1 VPVAQPD
8 EPTQPSAAPGLRSQ
22 IEARMLERRQQSAA
36 AAPVQNAPVHDAPA
50 SVVESKP
57 AGPAPA
63 ESRARSLLRTV
74 LLLLM
79 TLLAIVAVRT
89 YVVASFY
96 IPSASMEPTL
106 HGCPHCEPDMVVVD
120 KLSFHFSHLSR
131 TDVVV
136 FNRPPLAPPE
146 DKQLIKRVIG
156 LPGETVSGHDGHV
169 YIGGKP
175 LIEPYLNPACDGT
188 ADFAAVKVPAHEYF
202 MMGDNRCNSFD
213 SRFFGFIPES
223 NVVGRAF
230 AVIWPVKHFGG
241 L

>member
-1 VPVAQPD
+1 
-8 EPTQPSAAPGLRSQ
+8 
-22 IEARMLERRQQSAA
+22 MLERRQQSAA
-36 AAPVQNAPVHDAPA
+36 AAPVQSAPVHDAPA

-120 KLSFHFSHLSR
+120 KLSFHFSQLSR